1 MTTGFTF
8 QYDMASQGLIL
19 HAAIDVVN
27 TREYTY
33 FSRIILTTQS
43 GAVQQWKQEENIWTR
58 EESLTEVVVADVV
71 ELPEGTVSQT
81 VLEDRTE
88 TFLERLT
95 RQIGNLQVCVLNET
109 PTSRY

>member
-1 MTTGFTF
+1 MTTGVTF
-8 QYDMASQGLIL
+8 QYDTASHGLIL
-19 HAAIDVVN
+19 HATMDVAN
-27 TREYTY
+27 TKQYTY

-43 GAVQQWKQEENIWTR
+43 GSIQQWKQEENIWTR

-71 ELPEGTVSQT
+71 ELPEVTVSKT

-95 RQIGNLQVCVLNET
+95 RQIGDLQVCILNET
-109 PTSRY
+109 MINH